1 MKKILLGLFAMSTL
15 TLAQSELFDFENAE
29 PVTFEVGTKVN
40 AEGTFEKEKKSY
52 DVIHSL
58 DGKVKL
64 YEFGTISAGLGYGS
78 ETDNPIKLAKEKTYF
93 GLGLDFQNYGN
104 GEVKY
109 VFQGQ
114 SKTGNVTTTKHDLG
128 LLYNN
133 KTSFDDINVNFSAG
147 YTASF
152 TVEDTENT
160 VTKEETPKAEETTP
174 ENGSESTTTDS
185 AEGRTASEEQPTTA
199 AATDEETSTEANK
212 QTVTTVTRKTTVKHN
227 VFAKAVADY
236 DLFDNLKLLGTLKFE
251 SPLTQEAGLSLTTF
265 IEGGV
270 EYTNIVKLLAKLNFK
285 YKEEEPNKDFGH
297 KDFGFVTGISYT
309 YNPID
314 RLIIVPDAT
323 MSFEHKD
330 GDSTYSSTSTNTK
343 VSSYSLT
350 LTPSVK
356 TTYKMLDGE
365 NLVFSGKL
373 GLDVNFFGTN
383 ATSSDGNTT
392 NPFGYNK
399 TQLKFETGVRY
410 SW

>member
-114 SKTGNVTTTKHDLG
+114 SKKENVTTTKHDLS

-174 ENGSESTTTDS
+174 ENRSESTTTDS
-185 AEGRTASEEQPTTA
+185 AEGSTPSEEQPATTA
-199 AATDEETSTEANK
+199 ANE
-212 QTVTTVTRKTTVKHN
+212 QTVTKVTRETTVEHN

-251 SPLTQEAGLSLTTF
+251 SPLTQQEGLSLTTF

-285 YKEEEPNKDFGH
+285 YKEEVH
-297 KDFGFVTGISYT
+297 KDFGFVTGVSYT

-314 RLIIVPDAT
+314 RLTIVPDAT
-323 MSFEHKD
+323 MTFNHKD
-330 GDSTYSSTSTNTK
+330 KDEDHSK
-343 VSSYSLT
+343 ASSYSLT

-356 TTYKMLDGE
+356 ATYKMLDEE

-383 ATSSDGNTT
+383 ATSGDNNEKT